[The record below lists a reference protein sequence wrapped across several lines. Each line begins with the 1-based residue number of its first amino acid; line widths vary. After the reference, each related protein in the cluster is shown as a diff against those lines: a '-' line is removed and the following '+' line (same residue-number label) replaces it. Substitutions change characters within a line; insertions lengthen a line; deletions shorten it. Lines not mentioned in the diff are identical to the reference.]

1 MTPPPKEAAAPAC
14 LPAPENNKASKLLAA
29 AAHLLPSL
37 EQGRALDAR
46 ILREAMTASFE
57 ASDQDGAW
65 VWKDAYEAAE
75 AAAVLF
81 LRKYGPGM
89 LRKAGSPARTLS
101 MLERLSALLPSHTR
115 RSEESDQFQQFST
128 PLGLGFLMSLAA
140 QIRPGEIVLEP
151 SAGTGLLA
159 IHAEIAGAALALNEL
174 AETSHAML
182 AALFPQAA
190 VTRFNA
196 EQADD
201 YLEPAITPATVLMN
215 PPFSASP
222 NIERSMR
229 DATDRHIRSALRRV
243 ADGGRLVVLTG
254 ANHDPSSDGLD
265 GKAVCLFTA
274 TVDGRIYA
282 RHGTSVDTRLTVIDR
297 IPGDAMAPL
306 VSAGHANSLA
316 ELLALIETR
325 LPPRPVPATAQSL
338 PPLAR
343 LTAPQAP
350 VRAQSKA
357 ASSFSPPQE
366 LPQSAAEVL
375 YDANPAEASEQNF
388 SDRIYEP
395 YQVQSI
401 RIAAAKPHPTKL
413 VQSAAMA
420 SVKPPLPSYRPLLP
434 RRLIEDGVLS
444 DAQIETI
451 IYAGEAHAGM
461 LAGRYLVDESL
472 DNLNLARDG
481 DDNAVQFRKG
491 FFLGDGTG
499 SGKGRQAAGII
510 LDNWLRG
517 RRKAVWI
524 SKSDKLIED
533 AQRDW
538 SALGQE
544 KLLIV
549 PQSRYR
555 QGTPIR
561 IADGILFTTYATL
574 RSSEREGKCSR
585 LKQMLDWLGK
595 DPGSGAGA
603 SFDGVILFDEAHAMA
618 NAAGE
623 KSERGDKA
631 PSQQGRAGLRLQH
644 ALPAAR
650 VVYVSATGAT
660 GVHNLAYAQRLG
672 LWGSSDFPFANRADF
687 VAAVEAGG
695 IATME
700 VLARDLKALGLYIAR
715 SLSYEGIE
723 VEIVEHALA
732 PEQIRIYD
740 AYAGAFQIIHQNLEE
755 ALKAVNIT
763 GDSGTLNGQAKAAAK
778 SAFESNKQRFFNHL
792 ITAMKTPTLLKFIQ
806 SDLNEGSAAVVQ
818 LVSTGESLMER
829 RLAEIPTEEWG
840 DLSIDVTPREYVLD
854 YLAKGF
860 PTQLYERYADE
871 EGNLQSRPVVLDGQ
885 PVQSREAVEIRDRLI
900 EKLASLPPVQTALDQ
915 ILHHFGTEQVAE
927 VTGRNRRI
935 VKKTEANG
943 SARLA
948 AETRPGSANL
958 AETQSFMDDKKRILV
973 FSDAGGT
980 GRSYH
985 ADLSAR
991 NQRKR
996 VHYLLEPGWK
1006 ADTAIQG
1013 LGRSNRTNQA
1023 QPPLFRPVATNVK
1036 GEKRFLS
1043 TIAKRLD
1050 SLGAITRGQRQT
1062 GGQGLFRPEDNLES
1076 PYARAALAEL
1086 YTRVFKGQ
1094 VEFSSLEAF
1103 ETATGLRIRASD
1115 GTMLEELPPITTFL
1129 NRVLALPIA
1138 QQNRFFELFEELL
1151 GLRVEAAIASGTY
1164 DIGLETLVAESLS
1177 VTERRILQ
1185 THERTGA
1192 ATSLLT
1198 IRREDK
1204 NEPFGLEAVLS
1215 LAQSSNSPFL
1225 VNTQSGRAAL
1235 GAPASSLTL
1244 DDGTVEE
1251 RVRLIRPLSRDAVS
1265 KTRLAGS
1272 HWQVA
1277 AKEEF
1282 SVSWLTELG
1291 EIPPTRASEIYL
1303 VSGLL
1308 LPVWKHLPRAASKVY
1323 RLQTDD
1329 GERIVGRVISVADV
1343 PGLRIAFNLDGGPAL
1358 SPEDAH
1364 ASLLSEGRPVSLRG
1378 GMGLRI
1384 STLMGAKRIELTGF
1398 RDTEI
1403 EQLKAQGFFSEIVS
1417 WRLRLFAPM
1426 ESASGVEALSHLFAL
1441 YPPLTADADRIAQ
1454 A

>member
-1 MTPPPKEAAAPAC
+1 MTPS
-14 LPAPENNKASKLLAA
+14 LPLTAA
-29 AAHLLPSL
+29 AARLPEVQDPKSVRILSAASHLLPSL
-37 EQGRALDAR
+37 ERGCALDAR
-46 ILREAMTASFE
+46 LLREAMNAAFG
-57 ASDQDGAW
+57 AGDQDGAW
-65 VWKDAYEAAE
+65 LWKDAYEASE

-81 LRKYGPGM
+81 LRKFGPGM
-89 LRKAGSPARTLS
+89 LKKASSPARYLS

-115 RSEESDQFQQFST
+115 RSEESDRFQQFST
-128 PLGLGFLMSLAA
+128 PLGLGFLAALAA
-140 QIRPGEIVLEP
+140 QAGQGDLVLEP

-159 IHAEIAGAALALNEL
+159 IHAEIAGAALVLNEL
-174 AETSHAML
+174 AETRHGML
-182 AALFPQAA
+182 AALFPAA
-190 VTRFNA
+190 PVTRFNA
-196 EQADD
+196 EQIDD
-201 YLEPAITPATVLMN
+201 FLDAGVLPTSVLMN

-222 NIERSMR
+222 HIERSMR
-229 DATDRHIRSALRRV
+229 DATVRHIRSALRRLPE
-243 ADGGRLVVLTG
+243 GGRLVVLT
-254 ANHDPSSDGLD
+254 AAAHDPADAEIRALYAGLSS
-265 GKAVCLFTA
+265 AAFVFTA
-274 TVDGRIYA
+274 SVDGRIYA

-297 IPGDAMAPL
+297 VPETGAAALI
-306 VSAGHANSLA
+306 SAGHANTLA
-316 ELLALIETR
+316 ELLSLIEGK
-325 LPPRPVPATAQSL
+325 LPPRPFSAVVQPRPALHRTA
-338 PPLAR
+338 
-343 LTAPQAP
+343 APNPQFRQP
-350 VRAQSKA
+350 A
-357 ASSFSPPQE
+357 ASFRPAVQTPAE
-366 LPQSAAEVL
+366 DAAEIA
-375 YDANPAEASEQNF
+375 YEPNGSETPETCF

-395 YQVQSI
+395 YRVQSI
-401 RIAAAKPHPTKL
+401 QIAGAKPHPTKL

-420 SVKPPLPSYRPLLP
+420 SVKPPVPSYRPILP
-434 RRLIEDGVLS
+434 KRLIADGVLS
-444 DAQIETI
+444 DAQLETI
-451 IYAGEAHAGM
+451 IYAGEAHAEM

-472 DNLNLARDG
+472 DTLSLARD
-481 DDNAVQFRKG
+481 DSENAVQFRKG

-555 QGTPIR
+555 QGAPIR
-561 IADGILFTTYATL
+561 IAEGILFTTYATL
-574 RSSEREGKCSR
+574 RSSEREGKDSR
-585 LKQMLDWLGK
+585 LKQILDWLGK
-595 DPGSGAGA
+595 D
-603 SFDGVILFDEAHAMA
+603 FDGVILFDEAHAMA

-660 GVHNLAYAQRLG
+660 SVHNLAYAQRLG
-672 LWGSSDFPFANRADF
+672 LWGGTDFPFANRADF

-723 VEIVEHALA
+723 VEIVEHALT

-740 AYAGAFQIIHQNLEE
+740 AYAGAFQIIHQNLEA

-763 GDSGTLNGQAKAAAK
+763 GDAGTLNGQAKAAAK

-792 ITAMKTPTLLKFIQ
+792 ITAMKTPTLLKFIAA
-806 SDLNEGSAAVVQ
+806 DLDEGAAAVVQ

-829 RLAEIPTEEWG
+829 RLAEIPASEWG

-871 EGNLQSRPVVLDGQ
+871 DGNLCSRPVVLDGQ

-900 EKLASLPPVQTALDQ
+900 EKLAALPPVQTALDQ
-915 ILHHFGTEQVAE
+915 ILHHFGAEQVAE
-927 VTGRNRRI
+927 VTGRSRRI
-935 VKKTEANG
+935 VKKLAADG
-943 SARLA
+943 SARLC

-958 AETQSFMDDKKRILV
+958 AETQCFMDDKKRILV

-1062 GGQGLFRPEDNLES
+1062 GGQGMFRPEDNLES
-1076 PYARAALAEL
+1076 SYARAALIEL
-1086 YTRVFKGQ
+1086 YTRIYRGEVD
-1094 VEFSSLEAF
+1094 FSSLEHF
-1103 ETATGLRIRASD
+1103 ETATGLRIRSTD
-1115 GTMLEELPPITTFL
+1115 GTLIEELPPITTFL

-1138 QQNRFFELFEELL
+1138 LQNRFFELFEELL
-1151 GLRVEAAIASGTY
+1151 AIRVEAAIAAGIY
-1164 DIGLETLVAESLS
+1164 DVGLETLAAESLS
-1177 VTERRILQ
+1177 VTGRDILQ
-1185 THERTGA
+1185 THARTGA

-1204 NEPFGLEAVLS
+1204 NEPMS
-1215 LAQSSNSPFL
+1215 LDAALALARSSNAPFL
-1225 VNTQSGRAAL
+1225 INAQSGRAAL
-1235 GAPASSLTL
+1235 AAPASSLTL
-1244 DDGTVEE
+1244 DDGSVEE
-1251 RVRLIRPLSRDAVS
+1251 RIRLIRPLSRDAIAS
-1265 KTRLAGS
+1265 EKLAKS
-1272 HWQVA
+1272 HWQA
-1277 AKEEF
+1277 ASEAEFTAAWLKE
-1282 SVSWLTELG
+1282 LA
-1291 EIPPTRASEIYL
+1291 EIPPTRTSEIHL
-1303 VSGLL
+1303 VTGLL
-1308 LPVWKHLPRAASKVY
+1308 LPVWKHLPRGNSKVY
-1323 RLQTDD
+1323 RLETDA
-1329 GERIVGRVISVADV
+1329 GERIVGRLISAGDV

-1358 SPEDAH
+1358 SPEGALR
-1364 ASLLSEGRPVSLRG
+1364 LLLQEGKPIPLRG
-1378 GMGLRI
+1378 GLALRI
-1384 STLMGAKRIELTGF
+1384 ASVMGAKRIELTGF

-1403 EQLKAQGFFSEIVS
+1403 EQLKALGFFGEIIS
-1417 WRLRLFAPM
+1417 WRLRLFIPSDPEMGREVM
-1426 ESASGVEALSHLFAL
+1426 ERLFAL
-1441 YPPLTADADRIAQ
+1441 YPPLHATAEA
-1454 A
+1454 

>member
-1 MTPPPKEAAAPAC
+1 MTPPAPQPAASAC
-14 LPAPENNKASKLLAA
+14 PPVPQNIKAARVLSA

-37 EQGRALDAR
+37 ERGSALDAR
-46 ILREAMTASFE
+46 LLREAMAEAFE

-65 VWKDAYEAAE
+65 LWKDTYEASE

-89 LRKAGSPARTLS
+89 LRKSGSPARYLS
-101 MLERLSALLPSHTR
+101 MIERLSALLPSHTR
-115 RSEESDQFQQFST
+115 RSEESDRFQQFST
-128 PLGLGFLMSLAA
+128 PLGLGFLLNLSA
-140 QIRPGEIVLEP
+140 QVRPGELVLEP

-174 AETSHAML
+174 AETRHAML
-182 AALFPQAA
+182 TALFSQAP
-190 VTRFNA
+190 VSRFNA
-196 EQADD
+196 EQIDD
-201 YLEPAITPATVLMN
+201 YLDANVAPAAVLMN

-222 NIERSMR
+222 GIERSMR
-229 DATDRHIRSALRRV
+229 DATVRHIRSALRRLQ
-243 ADGGRLVVLTG
+243 DGGRLAVLTG
-254 ANHDPSSDGLD
+254 AAHDPLNADIHALYADLSTAASFR
-265 GKAVCLFTA
+265 FTA

-282 RHGTSVDTRLTVIDR
+282 RHGTSIDTRLTVIDR
-297 IPGDAMAPL
+297 IPQADNAPL
-306 VSAGHANSLA
+306 TSAGHADSLA
-316 ELLALIETR
+316 GLLALIEAK
-325 LPPRPVPATAQSL
+325 LPPRPPSTSPPALPAARSAITPRKVAPRTFSSSL
-338 PPLAR
+338 P
-343 LTAPQAP
+343 APRAP
-350 VRAQSKA
+350 AQDA
-357 ASSFSPPQE
+357 EE
-366 LPQSAAEVL
+366 LSYGPC
-375 YDANPAEASEQNF
+375 EAPEPETRF

-401 RIAAAKPHPTKL
+401 QIAAAKPHPTKL

-420 SVKPPLPSYRPLLP
+420 SVKPPIPSYRPLLP
-434 RRLIEDGVLS
+434 KSLIEHGILS
-444 DAQIETI
+444 DAQLETV
-451 IYAGEAHAGM
+451 IYAGEAHTEM
-461 LAGRYLVDESL
+461 LAGRFLVDESL
-472 DNLNLARDG
+472 DNLSLAKDG
-481 DDNAVQFRKG
+481 NENAVQFRKG

-555 QGTPIR
+555 QGAPIR
-561 IADGILFTTYATL
+561 IAEGILFTTYATL

-585 LKQMLDWLGK
+585 LQQILDWLGK
-595 DPGSGAGA
+595 E
-603 SFDGVILFDEAHAMA
+603 FDGVILFDEAHAMA

-644 ALPAAR
+644 ALPGAR
-650 VVYVSATGAT
+650 IVYVSATGAT
-660 GVHNLAYAQRLG
+660 GVQNLAYAQRLG

-723 VEIVEHALA
+723 VEIVEHALTS
-732 PEQIRIYD
+732 EQIRIYD
-740 AYAGAFQIIHQNLEE
+740 AYAGAFQIIHQNLEA

-792 ITAMKTPTLLKFIQ
+792 ITAMKTPTLLKSIEA
-806 SDLNEGSAAVVQ
+806 DLDESSAAVVQ

-829 RLAEIPTEEWG
+829 RLAEIPTSEWG

-871 EGNLQSRPVVLDGQ
+871 EGHLQSRPVVLDGQ

-915 ILHHFGTEQVAE
+915 ILHHFGTDQVAE

-943 SARLA
+943 GARLM

-1023 QPPLFRPVATNVK
+1023 KPPLFRPVATNVK

-1076 PYARAALAEL
+1076 PYARAALLEL
-1086 YTRVFKGQ
+1086 YARIYRGQ

-1103 ETATGLRIRASD
+1103 ENATGLRIKSSE

-1138 QQNRFFELFEELL
+1138 LQNRFFELFEELL
-1151 GLRVEAAIASGTY
+1151 ATRVEAAIASGTY
-1164 DIGLETLVAESLS
+1164 DIGLETLIAESLN
-1177 VTERRILQ
+1177 VTDRRILQ

-1192 ATSLLT
+1192 ATTLLT

-1204 NEPFGLEAVLS
+1204 NEPLGLDAALS
-1215 LAQSSNSPFL
+1215 LAASSKSPFL
-1225 VNTQSGRAAL
+1225 VNTSSNRAAL
-1235 GAPASSLTL
+1235 AAPASSLTL

-1251 RVRLIRPLSRDAVS
+1251 RVRLIRPLSRDAVP
-1265 KTRLAGS
+1265 KTRLATS
-1272 HWQVA
+1272 HWQA
-1277 AKEEF
+1277 ASEEEF
-1282 SVSWLTELG
+1282 ITLWLKELQ
-1291 EIPPTRASEIYL
+1291 EIPPTRSSEIHL
-1303 VSGLL
+1303 VTGLL

-1329 GERIVGRVISVADV
+1329 GERIVGRLIGTTEV
-1343 PGLRIAFNLDGGPAL
+1343 PNLRTAFNLDGGPAL
-1358 SPEDAH
+1358 SAEDTH
-1364 ASLLSEGRPVSLRG
+1364 RLLLSGSAPVSLRSG
-1378 GMGLRI
+1378 LGLRV
-1384 STLMGAKRIELTGF
+1384 STVMGAKRIELTGF
-1398 RDTEI
+1398 RDTEV
-1403 EQLKAQGFFSEIVS
+1403 EQLKSFGFFSEIIA
-1417 WRLRLFAPM
+1417 WRLRLFLPLNSETGA
-1426 ESASGVEALSHLFAL
+1426 ETLSRLFLL
-1441 YPPLTADADRIAQ
+1441 YPPLTSPANENA
-1454 A
+1454 